1 MIFMKVLNACKN
13 CHILTDSNICPN
25 CAVPTS
31 KRWRGYVI
39 VTDPEKSLIAQKMN
53 INKPGRYALKVR

>member
-1 MIFMKVLNACKN
+1 MVKKLFACKN
-13 CHILTDSNICPN
+13 CHVLTTEKVCPN

-39 VTDPEKSLIAQKMN
+39 IRDPKLSQIAEKMN
-53 INKPGRYALKVR
+53 IQKPGKYALKVR

>member
-1 MIFMKVLNACKN
+1 MKNLNACKN
-13 CHILTDSNICPN
+13 CHILTNENICPN

-39 VTDPEKSLIAQKMN
+39 IRDPSKSQIAEKMN
-53 INKPGRYALKVR
+53 IKKPGKYALKVS

>member
-1 MIFMKVLNACKN
+1 MKNLNACKN
-13 CHILTDSNICPN
+13 CHILTSENICPN

-39 VTDPEKSLIAQKMN
+39 IREPDKSQIAEKMN
-53 INKPGRYALKVR
+53 IKKPGKYALKVS

>member
-1 MIFMKVLNACKN
+1 VKNLNACKN
-13 CHILTDSNICPN
+13 CHILTSENICPN

-39 VTDPEKSLIAQKMN
+39 IREPDKSQIAEKMN
-53 INKPGRYALKVR
+53 IKKPGKYALKVS